1 MPMRSLLP
9 RLGLAYFAAQGFL
22 FGVYAL
28 LAPEHFFEHFPGAGH
43 AWLDLDGPYNEH
55 LVRDF
60 GALNL
65 ALGAVAICALVF
77 ATRQLMI
84 AAAVAE
90 LVYAIPHITY
100 HIATHSRI
108 GESGDQAGAIGG
120 LIVSAVIGALL
131 LSYAYGTRP
140 PAEPVA

>member
-1 MPMRSLLP
+1 MRSLLP
-9 RLGLAYFAAQGFL
+9 RLGLAYFAIQGFL
-22 FGVYAL
+22 FGAYAL
-28 LAPEHFFEHFPGAGH
+28 FAPEHFFEHFPGGGH

-65 ALGAVAICALVF
+65 ALGAVALCALVF

-84 AAAVAE
+84 ATAVAE
-90 LVYAIPHITY
+90 LAYAVPHITY

-108 GESGDQAGAIGG
+108 GERSDQIGAIGG
-120 LIVSAVIGALL
+120 LIVSAVIAALL
-131 LSYAYGTRP
+131 LVRCARERGHL
-140 PAEPVA
+140 VA